1 MVVVEVGVCRART
14 CIRAAAAVVRR
25 AILDSICFCVCS
37 EILIF
42 FLIDP
47 KNKYI
52 STNHKIQNLQ
62 LKNQLN
68 EKSFVVDRRREKK
81 STKE

>member
-14 CIRAAAAVVRR
+14 CIRATAAVVRR
-25 AILDSICFCVCS
+25 AILDSIFIC

-47 KNKYI
+47 KNK
-52 STNHKIQNLQ
+52 
-62 LKNQLN
+62 
-68 EKSFVVDRRREKK
+68 
-81 STKE
+81 